1 MRPIHPRPVT
11 KENTTPVSTRSLD
24 LPDTLKKH
32 PAHTLSIAAVLWVL
46 LYANLIPMADLV
58 VHVLGLQR
66 DTALGEAVH
75 FFAYDA
81 PKVLLLLV
89 AVVFLMGV
97 LHTWFSPE
105 RTRAFLAKRS
115 RAVAH
120 MMAAGLG
127 AVTPFCSCSAVPLF
141 MGFVQAGIPLG
152 VTLTFLIAAPLV
164 SEIAMV
170 LMLGLLGWKIT
181 LLYAGTGM
189 TLAVV
194 AGYVI
199 GRTRPER
206 GLEEWILNLPSTH
219 AEYQATHLTWGDRLA
234 AGARNVKEVLGR
246 VGLYVIVAIGLGA
259 LLHGYVPEAFF
270 STMLGRESWWAVPA
284 AVMMGVPLYTN
295 AAGVIPVVQA
305 LLTKGVA
312 LGTALAFMMSVIALS
327 FPEMILLRKVMKPR
341 LLATFVGVVATGI
354 SLVGFLFNLILR

>member
-1 MRPIHPRPVT
+1 MPSLPLLLQHAPR
-11 KENTTPVSTRSLD
+11 
-24 LPDTLKKH
+24 KH
-32 PAHTLSIAAVLWVL
+32 PVATLALGAIVWATFYV
-46 LYANLIPMADLV
+46 NLIPFADLV
-58 VHVLGLQR
+58 VDVLGLHR
-66 DTALGEAVH
+66 GTALGEAVH

-89 AVVFLMGV
+89 GVVFLMGV

-105 RTRAFLAKRS
+105 QTRSFLAKRS
-115 RAVAH
+115 RAGAH
-120 MMAAGLG
+120 VMAAGLG

-170 LMLGLLGWKIT
+170 LMLGLLGWKVT

-194 AGYVI
+194 AGYLV
-199 GRTRPER
+199 GRVRPES
-206 GLEEWILNLPSTH
+206 GLEDWVLNLPSTQ
-219 AEYQATHLTWGDRLA
+219 AEFQKPRLTWGHRLE
-234 AGARNVKEVLGR
+234 AGAQNVKEVLGR
-246 VGLYVIVAIGLGA
+246 VGLYVLVAIGLGA
-259 LLHGYVPEAFF
+259 LLHGYVPESFF
-270 STMLGRESWWAVPA
+270 ANVLGRESWWAVPA
-284 AVMMGVPLYTN
+284 SVVLGVPLYTN
-295 AAGVIPVVQA
+295 AAGVIPIVQA

-341 LLATFVGVVATGI
+341 LLATFVAVVAFGI
-354 SLVGFLFNLILR
+354 VLVGFLFNFLLA